1 MAADQST
8 VSEAYRELLEQPPE
22 ALVSIALLMV
32 GAVAKAWQTYS
43 DRPQPKRIGR
53 RAADLDCDRI
63 THSQTKIEKEL
74 EELSDEVKILA
85 GLVRALEARQAGTA
99 AP

>member
-8 VSEAYRELLEQPPE
+8 MADAHRELLEQPPE

-32 GAVAKAWQTYS
+32 GAVAKAWQTYN

-53 RAADLDCDRI
+53 RAADLDCERMS
-63 THSQTKIEKEL
+63 HSQAKIEREL
-74 EELSDEVKILA
+74 EEFSPARSRYSPV
-85 GLVRALEARQAGTA
+85 VRALEARTAGA
-99 AP
+99 APP